1 MFYSQ
6 PVYEWHSPVQPQLT
20 EIRLVQIPVS
30 YIPMQQGQKRILSP
44 ESVENAQEK
53 RTRHISFDLSSSQP
67 SASAGGPEVTL
78 ADLMTDI
85 LFLRVNV
92 ATKKD
97 LQVFAEVNDPEDG
110 LTAQAEEI
118 SQIRSTTQ
126 TQEARLKQVE
136 ESLSR
141 RRTNPFTGSTRAKHK
156 QIWRTP
162 Q

>member
-6 PVYEWHSPVQPQLT
+6 PVYERHSPVQPQLT

-44 ESVENAQEK
+44 EV
-53 RTRHISFDLSSSQP
+53 F
-67 SASAGGPEVTL
+67 TL

-85 LFLRVNV
+85 LFLRVNA

-97 LQVFAEVNDPEDG
+97 LQVFAEVNDLEDG

-136 ESLSR
+136 KSLSR